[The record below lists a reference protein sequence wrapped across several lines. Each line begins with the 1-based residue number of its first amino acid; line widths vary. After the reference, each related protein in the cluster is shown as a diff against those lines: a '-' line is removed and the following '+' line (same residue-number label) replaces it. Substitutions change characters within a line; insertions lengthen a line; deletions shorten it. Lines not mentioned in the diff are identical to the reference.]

1 MMNQVRTGEMI
12 RALREQQQLTQLA
25 LAERLHISD
34 KTVSK
39 WERGCGAPDVSL
51 LPQLAEA
58 LQIDVEVLLKGE
70 LPSNRQSSGNL
81 CRARFYRCGQCGNLL
96 FSTDGALSRCCG
108 RRLAAMVPKA
118 PDEDHMLNVTRDGE
132 EWYITS
138 SHPMER
144 EHALTFLALV
154 SGDTVLVRRLYPE
167 WNVEVRLPYLPGASL
182 LWCCTN
188 HGLFCRRLKR

>member
-1 MMNQVRTGEMI
+1 MNQVRTGEMI
-12 RALREQQQLTQLA
+12 RALRQQQQLTQLA

-58 LQIDVEVLLKGE
+58 LQIDMEVLLKGE

-81 CRARFYRCGQCGNLL
+81 SRVRFYRCGQCGNLL
-96 FSTDGALSRCCG
+96 FSTDGVLSRCCG
-108 RRLAAMVPKA
+108 RRLAALVPKA
-118 PDEDHMLNVTRDGE
+118 PDKDHMLDVTRDGE

-144 EHALTFLALV
+144 EHALTLLALV

-167 WNVEVRLPYLPGASL
+167 WNVEVRLPYLPNASL

-188 HGLFCRRLKR
+188 HGLFWQRLKR